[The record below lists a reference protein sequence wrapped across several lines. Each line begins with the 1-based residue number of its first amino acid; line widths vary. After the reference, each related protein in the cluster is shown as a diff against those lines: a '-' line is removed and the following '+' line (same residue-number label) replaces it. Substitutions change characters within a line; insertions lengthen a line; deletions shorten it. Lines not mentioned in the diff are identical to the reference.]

1 MKPEVNKYFEIS
13 DYFVELNYYSGILK
27 IIVDIQLSQS
37 LNILKFNL
45 NNNYKLL
52 KVWINSDSKFD
63 YFRNNGI
70 ISLISENEF
79 SKIKIYYYKK
89 EEKWLNITPIIYHF
103 PEFNDLSINK
113 PFRISIKSEY
123 SFITNERTVGSEILA
138 FDLKRIVILWEKE
151 EKKNIYIEI
160 KNRDFFIKDKT
171 YELFGNIDLSQE
183 LNKFLDFYY
192 SIFNCPLDLKII
204 EYSHLDVEARAY
216 KNLIVINAK
225 LYTSPMVLL
234 YKYLFHEII
243 HQEIGIKNR
252 FYGKG
257 SYWLLESLTEFL
269 QLLYLKERFNDVFFQ
284 KQLKFYKNLYE
295 NNIEFTKKIPISL
308 FEDTLDQYAFLAII
322 CGKGVLAFFFLYQ
335 EFIHD
340 KQTLKKIFAV
350 FNKYNNYL
358 DLNDFKNILVNQ
370 TERLDIISFF
380 NDWIF
385 TYKPINSLISF

>member
-37 LNILKFNL
+37 LSILKFNL
-45 NNNYKLL
+45 DDSYKLL
-52 KVWINSDSKFD
+52 NMSTYGDSNIE
-63 YFRNNGI
+63 YFRNDEI
-70 ISLISENEF
+70 ISVSSKNKF
-79 SKIKIYYYKK
+79 SKIKIQYCKK
-89 EEKWLNITPIIYHF
+89 DKEWLNITPVIYHF
-103 PEFNDLSINK
+103 PEFNDFLIIK

-123 SFITNERTVGSEILA
+123 SFITNERIVGSEILA
-138 FDLKRIVILWEKE
+138 SDLKKVVILWERE
-151 EKKNIYIEI
+151 EDKKIYIEI
-160 KNRDFFIKDKT
+160 KNRGIFIKEKT
-171 YELFGNIDLSQE
+171 YQLFGSVDISLE
-183 LNKFLDFYY
+183 LGKFLDFYY

-269 QLLYLKERFNDVFFQ
+269 QLLYLKERFNDAFFR
-284 KQLKFYKNLYE
+284 KQLKFYENLYK
-295 NNIEFTKKIPISL
+295 NNIEYTKKIPISL
-308 FEDTLDQYAFLAII
+308 FSDTSDQYAFLAII
-322 CGKGVLAFFFLYQ
+322 CGKGVLAFFFLYE

-340 KQTLKKIFAV
+340 KQNLKKIFSV

-358 DLNDFKNILVNQ
+358 NLNDFQNILVNQ
-370 TERLDIISFF
+370 TERLDVNYFF

-385 TYKPINSLISF
+385 TYKPINFLRSL